1 MSLGR
6 YLLGAGEIALIA
18 VAIVYGAMRLRARL
32 LPGWSG
38 APARLAEVVIGSSAL
53 LVAIELVGIA
63 HILKPVPVL
72 TAAVLAGL
80 LLAWFGSPLGR
91 AGGAERPA
99 PAQMGRPATV
109 LALAVIFIVA
119 MHWAVISQHSFAVGM
134 YGGDEAWY
142 HLPYAAR
149 FAQDGSITAFH
160 YASPSYLSWFHPVN
174 SELFHTLGM
183 VLTGRDILSPFL
195 NLLWLAVALLAAWCI
210 GRPFGVAPLT
220 AAATALALDLPVF
233 AGTQAGAAMSDL
245 FGITL
250 LLAAVALLL
259 SGYERRQGSPGRIG
273 PAVLVVAGL
282 AAGLALGAKL
292 IYAAPV
298 LVLLAGVLVIAPR
311 GARRATALYLVPP
324 ALLTGSL
331 WYARNF
337 VYVLNPFPY
346 VSKLGPIDLPG
357 PNEGLN
363 GGPPFSVAHYL
374 FDGKVWS
381 EHLAPGFSA
390 QLGPVWPLLVGAA
403 LLGIA
408 LGLIQRRSPL
418 IRVLAV
424 VGAVM
429 FVFWLVTP
437 AAAEGPEGNPTS
449 FEAGL
454 RVLEPALII
463 GLVLAMV
470 AAARLGERWRWAVLA
485 AVTVLALVAT
495 RRGLSFWDSA
505 GQLGGSV
512 LIAAVLILLP
522 LAAVASARRGRSGRL
537 AAALGVLVVAVIGV
551 GLTWPRTQYYFDH
564 RYRTADVPALFS
576 LLNMVPLYRW
586 ASHVHDKRIGTS
598 GILQYGLYGDDL
610 SNHVQFLGKV
620 GSDRSFREIT
630 NCRTWRKT
638 INIGGYD
645 YVVAMPRFGGDREL
659 QARWTRG
666 HNAHPVLHSAP
677 ITVFRITGK
686 LNPAACD
693 TLPTL

>member
-18 VAIVYGAMRLRARL
+18 VAIGYGAMRLRARL

-63 HILKPVPVL
+63 QILKPAPVL
-72 TAAVLAGL
+72 AAAVLAGL
-80 LLAWFGSPLGR
+80 LLAWFGRPLDQAASAKR
-91 AGGAERPA
+91 TA
-99 PAQMGRPATV
+99 PSQMGRPATAV
-109 LALAVIFIVA
+109 ALAVIFIVA
-119 MHWAVISQHSFAVGM
+119 AHWAAISQHSFAVGM

-149 FAQDGSITAFH
+149 FAQDGSITALH

-220 AAATALALDLPVF
+220 AVATALALDLPVF

-245 FGITL
+245 FGVTM

-259 SGYERRQGSPGRIG
+259 SGHEERRGPGRLE
-273 PAVLVVAGL
+273 PALVVVAGL
-282 AAGLALGAKL
+282 AVGLALGAKL

-298 LVLLAGVLVIAPR
+298 IVLAAGVLVCSPR
-311 GARRATALYLVPP
+311 GGRRAAALYFVPP
-324 ALLTGSL
+324 ALLTGSF
-331 WYARNF
+331 WYVRNF
-337 VYVLNPFPY
+337 VEVLNPFPY
-346 VSKLGPIDLPG
+346 VSRLGPIDLPG

-374 FDGKVWS
+374 GNGTVWS
-381 EHLAPGFSA
+381 EHLAPDLSA
-390 QLGPVWPLLVGAA
+390 QLGPVWPLLIGAA
-403 LLGIA
+403 LLGIV

-424 VGAVM
+424 VGAVT
-429 FVFWLVTP
+429 FLFWLFTP

-470 AAARLGERWRWAVLA
+470 SAARLGERWRWSVLA
-485 AVTVLALVAT
+485 AVALLALVAT

-512 LIAAVLILLP
+512 LIATALILVP
-522 LAAVASARRGRSGRL
+522 LAAAAFARRGGSGRL
-537 AAALGVLVVAVIGV
+537 AAALAVLVVAVIGV
-551 GLTWPRTQYYFDH
+551 GLTWSRTQYYFDH

-586 ASHVHDKRIGTS
+586 AGDVHDKRIGTS
-598 GILQYGLYGDDL
+598 GILQYGLYGEDL
-610 SNHVQFLGKV
+610 SNHVQFLGLV
-620 GSDRSFREIT
+620 GDDHSFREIAT
-630 NCRTWRKT
+630 CTVWRRT
-638 INIGGYD
+638 INAGDYD
-645 YVVAMPRFGGDREL
+645 YVVAMPRFGGKREL

-666 HNAHPVLHSAP
+666 PHAKPVLHSAP

>member
-6 YLLGAGEIALIA
+6 YLLGAGEIALILVA
-18 VAIVYGAMRLRARL
+18 VGYGAMRLRARL
-32 LPGWSG
+32 LPDWSG
-38 APARLAEVVIGSSAL
+38 APARLAEIVIGTAAL
-53 LVAIELVGIA
+53 LAAIELVGIA
-63 HILKPVPVL
+63 HILDPAPVL
-72 TAAVLAGL
+72 AAAVLAGL
-80 LLAWFGSPLGR
+80 LLAWFGSPLDRGVR
-91 AGGAERPA
+91 VPPA
-99 PAQMGRPATV
+99 PAQLGRPATAV
-109 LALAVIFIVA
+109 ALAVMFIVA
-119 MHWAVISQHSFAVGM
+119 MHWAAISQHSFSVGM

-149 FAQDGSITAFH
+149 YAQDGSITALHF
-160 YASPSYLSWFHPVN
+160 ASPSYLSWFHPVN

-183 VLTGRDILSPFL
+183 VLTGRDIISPFL
-195 NLLWLAVALLAAWCI
+195 NLLWMAVALLAAWCI

-233 AGTQAGAAMSDL
+233 ADTQAGAAMSDL
-245 FGITL
+245 FGITM
-250 LLAAVALLL
+250 LLASVALLL
-259 SGYERRQGSPGRIG
+259 SGYEGRRDDPRRIS

-298 LVLLAGVLVIAPR
+298 VVLIAGMLAVSPR
-311 GARRATALYLVPP
+311 GARRATALYMVPT
-324 ALLTGSL
+324 ALLTGSF
-331 WYARNF
+331 WYLRNL
-337 VYVLNPFPY
+337 VYVGNPFPY

-363 GGPPFSVAHYL
+363 GGPPYSVAHYL

-390 QLGPVWPLLVGAA
+390 QLGPIWPVLIGAT

-408 LGLIQRRSPL
+408 LGLFQRRSPV

-429 FVFWLVTP
+429 FVFWIVTP
-437 AAAEGPEGNPTS
+437 AAAEGPEGNPIS

-470 AAARLGERWRWAVLA
+470 ATARLGERWRWTVLA
-485 AVTVLALVAT
+485 AVAVIALVAT
-495 RRGLSFWDSA
+495 RRGVSFWDSA

-522 LAAVASARRGRSGRL
+522 LAAIAATRRGSSGRL
-537 AAALGVLVVAVIGV
+537 AAALGVISVAVAGV
-551 GLTWPRTQYYFDH
+551 ALTWPRTEYYLDH
-564 RYRTADVPALFS
+564 RYRTADVAPLFS
-576 LLNMVPLYRW
+576 QLNIVLLYRW
-586 ASHVHDKRIGTS
+586 ASDVHDARIGTS
-598 GILQYGLYGDDL
+598 GIIQYGLYGEDL
-610 SNHVQFLGKV
+610 SNYVQYLGKI
-620 GSDRSFREIT
+620 GSDDSFRDIKT
-630 NCRTWRKT
+630 CPSWRQT
-638 INIGGYD
+638 INRGDYD
-645 YVVAMPRFGGDREL
+645 YVVAMPRFGGKREL
-659 QARWTRG
+659 QARWTRSP
-666 HNAHPVLHSAP
+666 HAHPVLHTAP

-686 LNPAACD
+686 LNPAGCD